1 MNSLKHLSTWNRFVA
16 LGCVLALP
24 GAGLASEAPPPLE
37 PLPRLDAPPGE
48 SGGRKVGR
56 VAAEAGMMWATAM
69 GTGFAG
75 LLIAASQPD
84 DELSPPKLQKY
95 ADWQRGFLLGAAVG
109 APFGVMLGGKIAK
122 GKGAPEGV
130 LLGALAGGG
139 VAVLT
144 AQLRPEKKVE
154 DTLFLLVPA
163 FSMLGSLIGY
173 ELSHTSNLPSR
184 SSDST
189 VSILPAV
196 SVDTKG
202 SALGLTGQ
210 F

>member
-1 MNSLKHLSTWNRFVA
+1 MA
-16 LGCVLALP
+16 LGCVLMLP
-24 GAGLASEAPPPLE
+24 GVGLAVEAPPPLE
-37 PLPRLDAPPGE
+37 PLPRLDAPRGE

-56 VAAEAGMMWATAM
+56 VAAEAGMMWAAAM

-75 LLIAASQPD
+75 LLIGASQPD
-84 DELSPPKLQKY
+84 DDDSPSSTQKY
-95 ADWQRGFLLGAAVG
+95 ADWERGFLLGAAVG
-109 APFGVMLGGKIAK
+109 APFGVMLGGKMAK

-139 VAVLT
+139 MAVLT
-144 AQLRPEKKVE
+144 AHLRPQEKVE
-154 DTLFLLVPA
+154 DTMFLLVPA

-173 ELSHTSNLPSR
+173 ELSHASNLPSR
-184 SSDST
+184 STDTT